1 MEKPEKN
8 TPVVRLT
15 KPQAAAIEQL
25 AEEERRTISN
35 MTHILLEDAL
45 NARGIFLKPK
55 GGWGSDVFQEK
66 KR

>member
-1 MEKPEKN
+1 MKDKTKS
-8 TPVVRLT
+8 TPLVRLT
-15 KPQAAAIEQL
+15 KPLTAAIEQL
-25 AEEERRTISN
+25 AEEERRTVAN

>member
-15 KPQAAAIEQL
+15 KPLTVAIEQL
-25 AEEERRTISN
+25 AEEERRTVSN

-45 NARGIFLKPK
+45 NARGIFLKPV
-55 GGWGSDVFQEK
+55 GGW
-66 KR
+66 RR

>member
-1 MEKPEKN
+1 MENKAKS
-8 TPVVRLT
+8 TLIVRLNRAT
-15 KPQAAAIEQL
+15 SVAVEQL
-25 AEEERRTISN
+25 AEEERRTVSN